1 MRGHPP
7 DAMAELA
14 VRRSS
19 SSEPVEG
26 PDLSA
31 IYGERAEFVWLTLQR
46 LGVREADLEDLAHDV
61 FLIAHRKLATFDGSS
76 RVTTWLF
83 GICLRVAA
91 NYRRRAH
98 VRLESPMG
106 RAESYEGFADG
117 KGPEELLGMRE
128 ARRRLAAVL
137 DRMDLA
143 KRAVFVMFEIEGLA
157 CAEISSQMGVPIGTV
172 YSRLHAA
179 RRAFADTLAQVQ
191 GSSSAHE
198 RSLTSSHAKK
208 TKKRR

>member
-1 MRGHPP
+1 
-7 DAMAELA
+7 LS
-14 VRRSS
+14 RSTS
-19 SSEPVEG
+19 HGPEPG

-46 LGVREADLEDLAHDV
+46 LGVRDADLEDLAHDV
-61 FLIAHRKLATFDGSS
+61 FLIAHRKLGSYDGTS

-98 VRLESPMG
+98 VRLERPMG
-106 RAESYEGFADG
+106 GAESYEGIADG

-128 ARRRLAAVL
+128 ARVRLRAVL
-137 DRMDLA
+137 DALDLT
-143 KRAVFVMFEIEGLA
+143 KRAVFVMFEIEGLS
-157 CAEISSQMGVPIGTV
+157 CAKIATEMGVPLGTV

-179 RRAFADTLAQVQ
+179 RRAFA
-191 GSSSAHE
+191 SAF
-198 RSLTSSHAKK
+198 AGDDP
-208 TKKRR
+208 KRRRRRR